1 VVRTWSR
8 ILQRGGL
15 VEGHR
20 IDILVTKDYHPFMT
34 EEKNQRVALHVTKE
48 AKDSTFVD
56 CDIIGGARIEG
67 RGTLMLRT
75 RIIQFS
81 KEHPVYWWSGLV
93 IVIGFLADL
102 ISVVSTGAHF
112 WQWFVR

>member
-1 VVRTWSR
+1 
-8 ILQRGGL
+8 
-15 VEGHR
+15 
-20 IDILVTKDYHPFMT
+20 MT
-34 EEKNQRVALHVTKE
+34 EVKNHRVALHVTEE

-75 RIIQFS
+75 KIIQFS

-93 IVIGFLADL
+93 VAIGFLANL
-102 ISVVSTGAHF
+102 ISILITGMYI
-112 WQWFVR
+112 WQWLVR